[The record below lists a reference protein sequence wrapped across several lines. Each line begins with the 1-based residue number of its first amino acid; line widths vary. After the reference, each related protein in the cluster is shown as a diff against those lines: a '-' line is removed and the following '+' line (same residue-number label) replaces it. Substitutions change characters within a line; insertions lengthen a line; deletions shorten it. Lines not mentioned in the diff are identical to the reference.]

1 MDIQAIVDIV
11 TGEAGALGIL
21 VILVFLLINGR
32 IVSKEYVDDLK
43 ETNSVLIKTLQDQ
56 AESIEVISKTV
67 VESLENSKTTLRIL
81 SEARN
86 ATGVKGEE
94 VDWKDVES
102 ILQEGQ
108 SRKG

>member
-1 MDIQAIVDIV
+1 MDIQAIIDIV

-56 AESIEVISKTV
+56 AESMEVISKTA

-94 VDWKDVES
+94 VD
-102 ILQEGQ
+102 
-108 SRKG
+108 

>member
-56 AESIEVISKTV
+56 AESMEVISKTA

-94 VDWKDVES
+94 VD
-102 ILQEGQ
+102 
-108 SRKG
+108 

>member
-1 MDIQAIVDIV
+1 MDIQAIIDIV
-11 TGEAGALGIL
+11 TGEAGALGTL

-56 AESIEVISKTV
+56 AESMEVISKTT

-94 VDWKDVES
+94 VE
-102 ILQEGQ
+102 
-108 SRKG
+108 

>member
-56 AESIEVISKTV
+56 AESMEVISKTA

-81 SEARN
+81 SGARN
-86 ATGVKGEE
+86 ATGVKGEG
-94 VDWKDVES
+94 VD
-102 ILQEGQ
+102 
-108 SRKG
+108 

>member
-1 MDIQAIVDIV
+1 MDIQAIIDVV

-56 AESIEVISKTV
+56 AESMEVISKTT

-94 VDWKDVES
+94 VD
-102 ILQEGQ
+102 
-108 SRKG
+108 

>member
-1 MDIQAIVDIV
+1 MDIQAIIDVV

-56 AESIEVISKTV
+56 AESMEVISKTT

-81 SEARN
+81 SKARN

-94 VDWKDVES
+94 VD
-102 ILQEGQ
+102 
-108 SRKG
+108 

>member
-1 MDIQAIVDIV
+1 MDIQEIIHIV
-11 TGEAGALGIL
+11 TGEAGALGVL

-32 IVSKEYVDDLK
+32 VVSKEYVDDLK

-56 AESIEVISKTV
+56 AESMEVISKTA

-86 ATGVKGEE
+86 STGVKGEE
-94 VDWKDVES
+94 VD
-102 ILQEGQ
+102 
-108 SRKG
+108 

>member
-56 AESIEVISKTV
+56 SESMEVISKTA

-86 ATGVKGEE
+86 AAGVKGEE
-94 VDWKDVES
+94 VD
-102 ILQEGQ
+102 
-108 SRKG
+108 

>member
-1 MDIQAIVDIV
+1 MDIQAIIDIV

-32 IVSKEYVDDLK
+32 VVSKEYVDDLK

-56 AESIEVISKTV
+56 SESMEVISKTA
-67 VESLENSKTTLRIL
+67 VESLENSRTTLRIL

-94 VDWKDVES
+94 VD
-102 ILQEGQ
+102 
-108 SRKG
+108 

>member
-1 MDIQAIVDIV
+1 MDIQAIIDIV

-32 IVSKEYVDDLK
+32 IASKEYVDDLK

-56 AESIEVISKTV
+56 AESMEVISKTA

-94 VDWKDVES
+94 VD
-102 ILQEGQ
+102 
-108 SRKG
+108 

>member
-1 MDIQAIVDIV
+1 MDIQAIIDIV

-32 IVSKEYVDDLK
+32 VVSKEYVDDLK

-56 AESIEVISKTV
+56 AESMEVISKTAI
-67 VESLENSKTTLRIL
+67 ESLENSKTTLRIL

-94 VDWKDVES
+94 VD
-102 ILQEGQ
+102 
-108 SRKG
+108 

>member
-56 AESIEVISKTV
+56 AESIEVISKTS

-94 VDWKDVES
+94 VDWKDMES

-108 SRKG
+108 GRKG